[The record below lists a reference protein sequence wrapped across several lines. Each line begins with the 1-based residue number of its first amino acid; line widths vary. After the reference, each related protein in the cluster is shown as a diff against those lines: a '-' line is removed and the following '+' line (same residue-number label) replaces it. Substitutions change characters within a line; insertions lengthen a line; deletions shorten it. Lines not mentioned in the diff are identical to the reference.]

1 MARIIGYIAAT
12 LDGFIAGEGGTMGWP
27 SRNDVMDLSKHASAC
42 FMFCVRTIAMERT
55 TEHFPDPALR
65 PVKLHH
71 PILKLLVQLKGSIMK
86 LQGKVALVTGA
97 GSGIGAAI
105 ARQFAAEGAAVW
117 VSDIVESS
125 ATSVARDIG
134 QRAVALRLDVRDEA
148 DWHAAEEAIRAAA
161 GRLDC
166 LVNNAGI
173 TGFEAGTASQDVSDV
188 ALSDWRAVL
197 ATNLEGVLLGCQM
210 AIRMMQAGGA
220 IINIASR
227 SGHVGIPG
235 AAAYAASKAAILNH
249 TRSVAL
255 YCAERELDIC
265 CNSISPAAILTP
277 MWEPML
283 GNGPDR
289 ENNMAAMVADTPLR
303 RFGQPEEVAA
313 LAVLLASDEARYM
326 TGADLT
332 LDGGL
337 LAGAAA
343 RPERAE

>member
-1 MARIIGYIAAT
+1 MQ
-12 LDGFIAGEGGTMGWP
+12 LEG
-27 SRNDVMDLSKHASAC
+27 K
-42 FMFCVRTIAMERT
+42 I
-55 TEHFPDPALR
+55 
-65 PVKLHH
+65 
-71 PILKLLVQLKGSIMK
+71 
-86 LQGKVALVTGA
+86 ALVTGA

-105 ARQFAAEGAAVW
+105 ARRFAAEGATVW
-117 VSDIVESS
+117 VSDIDE
-125 ATSVARDIG
+125 AAAK
-134 QRAVALRLDVRDEA
+134 AVAQEIGERAEAIRLDVCDEGEWRA
-148 DWHAAEEAIRAAA
+148 TEAAILARS

-173 TGFEAGTASQDVSDV
+173 TGFERSSAPQDVAEVSL
-188 ALSDWRAVL
+188 ADWRAVL
-197 ATNLEGVLLGCQM
+197 ATNLDGVMLGCQM
-210 AIRMMQAGGA
+210 AIRAMRPGGA

-235 AAAYAASKAAILNH
+235 AAAYAASKAAIINH

-265 CNSISPAAILTP
+265 CNSISPAAVLTP

-289 ENNMAAMVADTPLR
+289 EANMAAMVADTPLR

-313 LAVLLASDEARYM
+313 LAVLLASPGARYM
-326 TGADLT
+326 TGTDLT

-343 RPERAE
+343 RPERAQ

>member
-1 MARIIGYIAAT
+1 M
-12 LDGFIAGEGGTMGWP
+12 
-27 SRNDVMDLSKHASAC
+27 
-42 FMFCVRTIAMERT
+42 
-55 TEHFPDPALR
+55 
-65 PVKLHH
+65 
-71 PILKLLVQLKGSIMK
+71 QLKGKI
-86 LQGKVALVTGA
+86 ALVTGA
-97 GSGIGAAI
+97 GRGIGAAI
-105 ARQFAAEGAAVW
+105 VRRFAEEGATVW
-117 VSDIVESS
+117 ASDSDET
-125 ATSVARDIG
+125 AA
-134 QRAVALRLDVRDEA
+134 QAVALEIGRGARSLRLDVREERDWYEA
-148 DWHAAEEAIRAAA
+148 QARILAGS

-173 TGFEAGTASQDVSDV
+173 TGYEDGSAAQDVASV

-197 ATNLEGVLLGCQM
+197 ATNLDGVMLGCQM
-210 AIRMMQAGGA
+210 AIRTIRGGGA

-255 YCAERELDIC
+255 YCAEHELDIT
-265 CNSISPAAILTP
+265 CNSISPAAVLTP

-289 ENNMAAMVADTPLR
+289 EANMAAMVADTPLR
-303 RFGQPEEVAA
+303 RFGQPDEVAA
-313 LAVLLASDEARYM
+313 LAVLLASDSARYM
-326 TGADLT
+326 KGSDLT

-343 RPERAE
+343 RPERKD

>member
-1 MARIIGYIAAT
+1 MH
-12 LDGFIAGEGGTMGWP
+12 LEG
-27 SRNDVMDLSKHASAC
+27 K
-42 FMFCVRTIAMERT
+42 I
-55 TEHFPDPALR
+55 
-65 PVKLHH
+65 
-71 PILKLLVQLKGSIMK
+71 
-86 LQGKVALVTGA
+86 ALVTGA
-97 GSGIGAAI
+97 GRGIGGAI
-105 ARQFAAEGAAVW
+105 ARRFVAEGAIVW
-117 VSDIVESS
+117 VSDIDEI
-125 ATSVARDIG
+125 AAQSVAQEIG
-134 QRAVALRLDVRDEA
+134 AGARSLGLDVREES
-148 DWHAAEEAIRAAA
+148 DWRAAEAAIMAGS

-173 TGFEAGTASQDVSDV
+173 TGFEHSAASQDVAEVS
-188 ALSDWRAVL
+188 LSDWRAVL
-197 ATNLEGVLLGCQM
+197 ATNLDGVMLGCQM
-210 AIRMMQAGGA
+210 AIRAMRQGGA

-265 CNSISPAAILTP
+265 CNAISPAAILTP

-289 ENNMAAMVADTPLR
+289 EDNMAAMVSDTPLR
-303 RFGQPEEVAA
+303 RFGQPDEVAA
-313 LAVLLASDEARYM
+313 LAVLLASDDARYM
-326 TGADLT
+326 TGSDLT

>member
-1 MARIIGYIAAT
+1 
-12 LDGFIAGEGGTMGWP
+12 
-27 SRNDVMDLSKHASAC
+27 
-42 FMFCVRTIAMERT
+42 
-55 TEHFPDPALR
+55 
-65 PVKLHH
+65 
-71 PILKLLVQLKGSIMK
+71 MK

-97 GSGIGAAI
+97 GRGIGAAI

-117 VSDIVESS
+117 VSDIDEAA
-125 ATSVARDIG
+125 ATSIAQGIG
-134 QRAVALRLDVRDEA
+134 QRATALRLDVRAET
-148 DWHAAEEAIRAAA
+148 DWRAAEAAIGATS

-173 TGFEAGTASQDVSDV
+173 TGFETGTAPHDVSEV
-188 ALSDWRAVL
+188 ALADWRAVL
-197 ATNLEGVLLGCQM
+197 ATNLDGVMLGCQL

-227 SGHVGIPG
+227 SGRVGIPG

-289 ENNMAAMVADTPLR
+289 EDNMAAMVADTPLPNATR
-303 RFGQPEEVAA
+303 WAGFTPMTAWIWARMIAPASWQGS
-313 LAVLLASDEARYM
+313 VLS
-326 TGADLT
+326 
-332 LDGGL
+332 
-337 LAGAAA
+337 
-343 RPERAE
+343 

>member
-1 MARIIGYIAAT
+1 MKGMI
-12 LDGFIAGEGGTMGWP
+12 
-27 SRNDVMDLSKHASAC
+27 
-42 FMFCVRTIAMERT
+42 
-55 TEHFPDPALR
+55 
-65 PVKLHH
+65 
-71 PILKLLVQLKGSIMK
+71 VQLP
-86 LQGKVALVTGA
+86 GKVALVTGA
-97 GSGIGAAI
+97 GRGIGAAI
-105 ARQFAAEGAAVW
+105 ARRFAEEGCKVW
-117 VSDIVESS
+117 VSDIDAGS
-125 ATSVARDIG
+125 AAATAQSIG
-134 QRAVALRLDVRDEA
+134 QRAQPLALDVRVED
-148 DWHAAEEAIRAAA
+148 DWRAAEAMILAEG

-173 TGFEAGTASQDVSDV
+173 TGFEDGGGAHDVLEVSL
-188 ALSDWRAVL
+188 ADWRAVL
-197 ATNLEGVLLGCQM
+197 ATNLEGVMLGCQM
-210 AIRMMQAGGA
+210 AICAMRDGGA

-255 YCAERELDIC
+255 YCAERDLGIC

-289 ENNMAAMVADTPLR
+289 EANMAAMVADTPLR
-303 RFGQPEEVAA
+303 RFGEPEEVAA
-313 LAVLLASDEARYM
+313 LAVLLASDAARYM

-343 RPERAE
+343 RPERAG

>member
-1 MARIIGYIAAT
+1 MQ
-12 LDGFIAGEGGTMGWP
+12 LD
-27 SRNDVMDLSKHASAC
+27 
-42 FMFCVRTIAMERT
+42 
-55 TEHFPDPALR
+55 
-65 PVKLHH
+65 
-71 PILKLLVQLKGSIMK
+71 
-86 LQGKVALVTGA
+86 GKVALVTGA
-97 GSGIGAAI
+97 GRGIGAAI
-105 ARQFAAEGAAVW
+105 AHRFTEEGAVVW
-117 VSDIVESS
+117 VSDLDGTAAEK
-125 ATSVARDIG
+125 VAREIG
-134 QRAVALRLDVRDEA
+134 QRAQSLRLDVREER
-148 DWHAAEEAIRAAA
+148 DWRSAQDRIIAGS

-166 LVNNAGI
+166 LINNAGI
-173 TGFEAGTASQDVSDV
+173 TGFEHSAAPQDVAEV
-188 ALSDWRAVL
+188 TLADWRSVL
-197 ATNLEGVLLGCQM
+197 ATNLDGVMLGCQM
-210 AIRMMQAGGA
+210 AIRAMRAGGA

-283 GNGPDR
+283 GDGPDR
-289 ENNMAAMVADTPLR
+289 EDNMAAMVADTPLR

-313 LAVLLASDEARYM
+313 LAVVLASDGARYM

-343 RPERAE
+343 RPERAG

>member
-1 MARIIGYIAAT
+1 MT
-12 LDGFIAGEGGTMGWP
+12 L
-27 SRNDVMDLSKHASAC
+27 L
-42 FMFCVRTIAMERT
+42 
-55 TEHFPDPALR
+55 
-65 PVKLHH
+65 
-71 PILKLLVQLKGSIMK
+71 
-86 LQGKVALVTGA
+86 GKVALVTGA
-97 GSGIGAAI
+97 GRGIGAAI
-105 ARQFAAEGAAVW
+105 ALRFAREGATVW
-117 VSDIVESS
+117 VSDVDEAAAESM
-125 ATSVARDIG
+125 AREIG
-134 QRAVALRLDVRDEA
+134 QGAQAIRIDVREER
-148 DWHAAEEAIRAAA
+148 DWRAAEAAILARS
-161 GRLDC
+161 GGLDC

-173 TGFEAGTASQDVSDV
+173 TGFEQGTAPQDVANV
-188 ALSDWRAVL
+188 RLPDWRAVL
-197 ATNLEGVLLGCQM
+197 ATNLDGVMLGCQM
-210 AIRMMQAGGA
+210 ALRAMRAGGA

-255 YCAERELDIC
+255 YCAEHERDIC

-283 GNGPDR
+283 GDGPDR
-289 ENNMAAMVADTPLR
+289 EANKAAMVADTPLR
-303 RFGQPEEVAA
+303 RFGEPQEVAA

-343 RPERAE
+343 RPERAG